1 MAIDIERV
9 FKFLR
14 YRLRNRGIAD
24 ADLLRTVEEAAALAP
39 KLRFEEEKD
48 LIRLIELQFRFSRTQ
63 LADSVILEAL
73 LATLTHPDWSATR
86 RLEFIQ
92 EELVSRAPASGVN

>member
-1 MAIDIERV
+1 MDIDIDRV

-24 ADLLRTVEEAAALAP
+24 ADLLRTIEEAAALAP
-39 KLRFEEEKD
+39 RLRFEEERD
-48 LIRLIELQFRFSRTQ
+48 LIRLIELQFRFSRAQ

-73 LATLTHPDWSATR
+73 LATLAQPEWSAAQ
-86 RLEFIQ
+86 RLDFIHEQ
-92 EELVSRAPASGVN
+92 LVNRSPSNDID